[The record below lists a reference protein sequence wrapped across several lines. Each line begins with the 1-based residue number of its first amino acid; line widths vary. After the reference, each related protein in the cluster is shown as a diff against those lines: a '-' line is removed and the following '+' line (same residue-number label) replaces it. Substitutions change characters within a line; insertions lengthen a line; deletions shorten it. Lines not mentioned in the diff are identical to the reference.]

1 MQVSELDVGW
11 HCWKPQSN
19 PCLLIKQHSKAS
31 QTLQR
36 AFTNYRNNQVVSQE
50 WIWSMGLVRFESQ
63 AVLLCKQ
70 KGESLLVGL
79 LCHTHICEAAV
90 SMCKTRFTLLTHMD
104 QTLKRARE
112 KLRQSQGLPCCG
124 CVGVTPGCEPTM
136 AVGTNRTRV
145 QILPKMIPLPQ
156 QGSNSAAPQI
166 SFASSTAS
174 CTADKANSRHWQRGG
189 RGEFPYKHHRLLSCD
204 PKKTSAIK
212 VTLAGLHSP
221 FSLLRFPCFCLPEET
236 QWSVF

>member
-1 MQVSELDVGW
+1 MWAGTAESHNQIPASWLSSTPRQV
-11 HCWKPQSN
+11 K
-19 PCLLIKQHSKAS
+19 
-31 QTLQR
+31 
-36 AFTNYRNNQVVSQE
+36 
-50 WIWSMGLVRFESQ
+50 
-63 AVLLCKQ
+63 LCKGHSPITETT
-70 KGESLLVGL
+70 KWCPRNGSDPWDWLDLSLRQCCFVSRKVRASWLRQGL

-145 QILPKMIPLPQ
+145 QILAKMIPLPQ